1 MSDNAGDVTHLRRE
15 YVSQGI
21 TRDTI
26 ADDPFTQFSQW
37 FDVACNERPDD
48 ASSMTL
54 ATANKQGMP
63 SARIVLLKH
72 FDVAGF
78 AWYTDYQSQKG
89 IELEEN
95 PQAEILFYWYG
106 LERQIRIQGRVEK
119 LTPEQAGEYFHQRP
133 VGSQLSAA
141 ASLQSQPVA
150 SREELEERVEQLK
163 AQYAD
168 QEIPCPE
175 RWGGYRLI
183 PSKFEFWQGREN
195 RLHDRFNYTLEENSW
210 KIERLQP

>member
-1 MSDNAGDVTHLRRE
+1 MSDTAGDFTQLRRE

-21 TRDTI
+21 
-26 ADDPFTQFSQW
+26 ADNSLVADPFQQFTQW
-37 FDVACNERPDD
+37 FDVACQVRPDD
-48 ASSMTL
+48 ATSMTL

-72 FDVAGF
+72 FDADGF

-89 IELEEN
+89 QALAEN

-119 LTPEQAGEYFHQRP
+119 LTVDQADIYFHQRP
-133 VGSQLSAA
+133 LGSQLSAA
-141 ASLQSQPVA
+141 ASEQSQPVA
-150 SREELEERVEQLK
+150 SRQVLEERVAQLQ
-163 AQYAD
+163 AQFTE
-168 QEIPCPE
+168 QEIPCPQ

-183 PSKFEFWQGREN
+183 PEKFEFWQGREN
-195 RLHDRFNYTLEENSW
+195 RLHDRFQYRLSDNNW
-210 KIERLQP
+210 IIERLQP